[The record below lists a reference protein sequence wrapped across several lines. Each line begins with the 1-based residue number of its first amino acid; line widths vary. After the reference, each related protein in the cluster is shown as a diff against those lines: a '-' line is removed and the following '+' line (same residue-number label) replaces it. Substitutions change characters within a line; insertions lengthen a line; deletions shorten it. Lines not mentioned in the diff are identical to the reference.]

1 MGEAIVT
8 VGSADGMLEAEILR
22 GLLISAGITV
32 WLSHESAGTV
42 YGMGVGPLAQ
52 VDLIVPASQE
62 ALARQILEDYRAGR
76 LAEDAED
83 KPAEGEGPEPV

>member
-8 VGSADGMLEAEILR
+8 VGSAAGMLEAEILR
-22 GLLISAGITV
+22 GLLVSAGITV

-62 ALARQILEDYRAGR
+62 AMARQILEDYSAGK
-76 LAEDAED
+76 LAEEAED
-83 KPAEGEGPEPV
+83 EPGDGEGPEPV